1 MPYTLLWISTIL
13 NLNFLKMIVLL
24 SNGKWVELFL
34 SANGMISLT
43 ETLGFK

>member
-24 SNGKWVELFL
+24 SLGKWVELFL
-34 SANGMISLT
+34 LANRMISLT
-43 ETLGFK
+43 